1 VQHSIIK
8 IEVLRDISNLLAAK
22 KADIN
27 SIKPRE
33 RGTMIKITQKE
44 EPVLTGEVSISV
56 EFEVRLDESV

>member
-1 VQHSIIK
+1 MK
-8 IEVLRDISNLLAAK
+8 DIPNLWAAK